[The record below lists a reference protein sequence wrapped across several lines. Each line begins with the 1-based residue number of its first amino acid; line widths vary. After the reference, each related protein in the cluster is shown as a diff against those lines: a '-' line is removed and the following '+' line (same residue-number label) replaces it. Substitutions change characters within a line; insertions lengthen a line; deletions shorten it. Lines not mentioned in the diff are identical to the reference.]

1 LEGKKM
7 KKLMLFAAVIELC
20 LGAAMI
26 HTGHASNPGQISAQ
40 ANHATSAPFRDG
52 LYLGKLAAERG
63 GESHISV
70 GRWAS
75 GADRAS
81 FAAGFNQSYKNEL
94 VILASKRS
102 TN

>member
-1 LEGKKM
+1 M

-26 HTGHASNPGQISAQ
+26 HTGHASNPGQISAE

-63 GESHISV
+63 GESHIYT
-70 GRWAS
+70 GRWTTE
-75 GADRAS
+75 GDRAS
-81 FAAGFNQSYKNEL
+81 FTAGFQQGYQNGL
-94 VILASKRS
+94 VLRASKGS

>member
-1 LEGKKM
+1 M

-26 HTGHASNPGQISAQ
+26 HTGHASNRGQISTE

-75 GADRAS
+75 EADRAS
-81 FAAGFNQSYKNEL
+81 FAAGFNQGYQNEL
-94 VILASKRS
+94 LTVASKGS